1 MLEARGFLA
10 RGDVN
15 WNAKDMFDVPMNKY
29 MYSMK
34 FFSMTKFQ
42 TRVKN
47 KGVIWGILDGVIGR
61 GQVGVGSCMA
71 AARQGWVLADMAQH
85 PPLR

>member
-34 FFSMTKFQ
+34 FFFNDKIP
-42 TRVKN
+42 N
-47 KGVIWGILDGVIGR
+47 EG
-61 GQVGVGSCMA
+61 
-71 AARQGWVLADMAQH
+71 
-85 PPLR
+85 